1 MTHSG
6 QESKTNTGQ
15 TQRVTTLFV
24 DIGGVL
30 LTDGWSHEFR
40 KMAVKEFNL
49 SAEEMEDRH
58 QRVFETFEIGKLTI
72 DEYLNLVVF
81 YQPRSFT
88 RAQFQKFMFARSESD
103 DQMIALIRQLK
114 AKYGLKII
122 VVSNE
127 SRELNT
133 HRILKFRLNEFV
145 DAFISSCYVGL
156 RKPDADIFRLALDIA
171 QVPAEQVVYIENT
184 QMFVQ
189 IAEGLGI
196 RSIWHTDYQSTCEK
210 IASFGLEFKI

>member
-1 MTHSG
+1 MKKSI
-6 QESKTNTGQ
+6 S
-15 TQRVTTLFV
+15 VTTLFV

-40 KMAVKEFNL
+40 KLAVREFNL
-49 SAEEMEDRH
+49 DPEEMENRH
-58 QRVFETFEIGKLTI
+58 SMVFETFEIGKLTI

-88 RAQFQKFMFARSESD
+88 RSQFQEFMFARSESD
-103 DQMIALIRQLK
+103 SKMIGLIRQLK
-114 AKYGLKII
+114 AKYGLKIV

-127 SRELNT
+127 SRELNA
-133 HRILKFRLNEFV
+133 HRIQKFKLNEFV
-145 DAFISSCYVGL
+145 DSFISSCYVGL
-156 RKPDADIFRLALDIA
+156 RKPNADIFRLALDVA
-171 QVPAEQVVYIENT
+171 QVPAEQIVFIENT

-196 RSIWHTDYQSTCEK
+196 RGIWHTDYQSTREK
-210 IASFGLEFKI
+210 LASFGLEVEK